1 MTLEEMK
8 AELDEAQAEYEE
20 LDNKYNETLV
30 VFSKIEYDKRRA
42 MKRYYASRYNYNKAH
57 DALFLDI

>member
-1 MTLEEMK
+1 MTLEDLK

-30 VFSKIEYDKRRA
+30 LFSKLEYDKRRA
-42 MKRYYASRYNYNKAH
+42 MKRYYASRYNYNT
-57 DALFLDI
+57 ALGSQENT

>member
-20 LDNKYNETLV
+20 LENKYNETLV
-30 VFSKIEYDKRRA
+30 VFSKLEYDKRRA

>member
-1 MTLEEMK
+1 MTLEELK

-30 VFSKIEYDKRRA
+30 IFSKLEYDKRKA
-42 MKRYYASRYNYNKAH
+42 MKRYYSARYNYNT
-57 DALFLDI
+57 ALDEQESL

>member
-20 LDNKYNETLV
+20 LNNKYNETLV

>member
-1 MTLEEMK
+1 MKLEELK

-30 VFSKIEYDKRRA
+30 VFSKLEYDKRRA
-42 MKRYYASRYNYNKAH
+42 MKRYYSARYNYSKAS
-57 DALFLDI
+57 DSLFLDI